1 METIENLNQIK
12 TLDDIKDISIIIVN
26 KMVKERII
34 KDCEDTDEEIEFNA
48 QDIIRDIL
56 CNKLNIK
63 ND

>member
-1 METIENLNQIK
+1 
-12 TLDDIKDISIIIVN
+12 
-26 KMVKERII
+26 MVKERII